1 MNNSQKIKKMVGL
14 SLLASLV
21 VVLQLVSPYIPLG
34 PVTITLAL
42 IPIAVGAVIYG
53 PTGGFI
59 LGCVLGVLVCV
70 DPTTTVFLQYSFI
83 GTVIVCML
91 KSSLAGMLA
100 GIAFK
105 LIKKINIVVA
115 IVIASILVPIIN
127 TGLFALAGMTIFMPL
142 IEGWAGGNG
151 PQAISFLFLTM
162 IGSNFIFEFIINSA
176 LSPVVVRI
184 YNIWFPILGTE
195 KQSKN

>member
-1 MNNSQKIKKMVGL
+1 MNNSQKIKQMVGL

-83 GTVIVCML
+83 GTVIVCRL
-91 KSSLAGMLA
+91 K
-100 GIAFK
+100 
-105 LIKKINIVVA
+105 
-115 IVIASILVPIIN
+115 
-127 TGLFALAGMTIFMPL
+127 
-142 IEGWAGGNG
+142 
-151 PQAISFLFLTM
+151 
-162 IGSNFIFEFIINSA
+162 
-176 LSPVVVRI
+176 
-184 YNIWFPILGTE
+184 
-195 KQSKN
+195 